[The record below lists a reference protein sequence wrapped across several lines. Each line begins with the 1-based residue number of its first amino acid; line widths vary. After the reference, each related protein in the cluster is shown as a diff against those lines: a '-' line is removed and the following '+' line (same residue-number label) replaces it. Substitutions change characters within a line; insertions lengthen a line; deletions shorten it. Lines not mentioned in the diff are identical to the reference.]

1 MNADVRPTSEAGAL
15 VRAAVAAA
23 PSIEEPLTDP
33 RLQMLRGITRQ
44 MATAEDFETVLQSIV
59 SALGDREPGIL
70 ARVFLLMEDHQCV
83 ICRPRVEA
91 GKMPPHPGRTLHLV
105 AEGGFRPGDPTVL
118 HRVPIDSKL
127 PVAEI
132 ARTRQAFRIDD
143 WHSIE
148 QFANDPRIAPLWNAL
163 GVVGVAGY
171 PLEVHGEL
179 IGAIGYLAR
188 RTITPDEFEV
198 LGIFA
203 DQAAMA
209 IKSASL
215 FRELAQAKDR
225 LEIENQYLHDELRG
239 DRAFDNIIGESASL
253 RAVLRKV
260 RQVSEVETTVLL
272 TGETGTGKELI
283 ARAIH
288 EVSARKD
295 RALIKINC
303 GAIPQGVIESELFG
317 HEKGAFTG
325 AIQKRIGRFELAD
338 KGTLFMDEVGEL
350 PLDTQVKLLRVLQ
363 EQEFERVGSTR
374 PIRVDVRLI
383 SATNRDLDKEV
394 AEGRFRSDL
403 FYRLNVFPIRIPPL
417 RERPGDIPV
426 LVDYFLAQFQRKM
439 GKSLKRVDEKSM
451 EQLQRYPWP
460 GNIREL
466 QNVLERGCVLAT
478 GPIVSIGETLRAPP
492 GMTPANGSATVASPL
507 LKLEDSERAH
517 IRRALA
523 AAGGRVHGP
532 SGAAELLGINPSTLR
547 SRMQKLG
554 ISTKGSPA

>member
-1 MNADVRPTSEAGAL
+1 MSTEFWPTADTAAL
-15 VRAAVAAA
+15 IRAAVAAA
-23 PSIEEPLTDP
+23 PSVEEPLADP
-33 RLQMLRGITRQ
+33 QLQMLRGITRQ

-59 SALGDREPGIL
+59 TALVDRGAGIL
-70 ARVFLLMEDHQCV
+70 ARIFLFMEDHECA
-83 ICRPRVEA
+83 ICRPRVGA
-91 GKMPPHPGRTLHLV
+91 GQMPAYPGRALHLV
-105 AEGGFRPGDPTVL
+105 AEGGVRPSDPTVL
-118 HRVPIDSKL
+118 HRVPLDSKL

-132 ARTRQAFRIDD
+132 ARTRQAFVIDD
-143 WHSIE
+143 WRTIE
-148 QFANDPRIAPLWNAL
+148 QLATDQRIAPLWNAL

-188 RTITPDEFEV
+188 RTITRDEFEV

-209 IKSASL
+209 IKSAYL
-215 FRELAQAKDR
+215 FRDLARAKDR
-225 LEIENQYLHDELRG
+225 LEIENVYLQDERRG
-239 DRAFDNIIGESASL
+239 DAAFDHIIGQSGSL

-260 RQVSEVETTVLL
+260 RQVSEVETTVLVM
-272 TGETGTGKELI
+272 GETGTGKELI

-288 EVSARKD
+288 EASPRKD
-295 RALIKINC
+295 RPLIKINC

-363 EQEFERVGSTR
+363 EQEFERVGSTK
-374 PIRVDVRLI
+374 PMRVDVRLI
-383 SATNRDLDKEV
+383 SATNRDLEQEV
-394 AEGRFRSDL
+394 SEGRFRSDL

-426 LVDYFLAQFQRKM
+426 LVEYFLAQFQRKM
-439 GKSLKRVDEKSM
+439 AKPLKGVTPETLD
-451 EQLQRYPWP
+451 QLQRYAWP

-466 QNVLERGCVLAT
+466 QNVLERACVLAT
-478 GPIVSIGETLRAPP
+478 GPIISLGETLRSSVPTSGTAAPS
-492 GMTPANGSATVASPL
+492 TRQPL
-507 LKLEDSERAH
+507 LTLEESERAH

-523 AAGGRVHGP
+523 VADGRVHGAN
-532 SGAAELLGINPSTLR
+532 GAAEMLGINPSTLR

-554 ISTKGSPA
+554 MTTKR

>member
-1 MNADVRPTSEAGAL
+1 MNPELRPTAETGAV

-23 PSIEEPLTDP
+23 RSIEEPLADP
-33 RLQMLRGITRQ
+33 QLQMLRDVTRQ

-70 ARVFLLMEDHQCV
+70 ARVFLLMEDQQCP
-83 ICRPRVEA
+83 ICRPRVAA
-91 GKMPPHPGRTLHLV
+91 GQMPAHPGRTLHLV

-118 HRVPIDSKL
+118 HRVPLDSKL

-143 WHSIE
+143 WRSIE
-148 QFANDPRIAPLWNAL
+148 QLAIDQRIAPLWNAL

-188 RTITPDEFEV
+188 RTMTPDEFDV

-203 DQAAMA
+203 DQAAMS

-239 DRAFDNIIGESASL
+239 DRAFDNIIGQSASL

-260 RQVSEVETTVLL
+260 QQVSEVETTVLL

-288 EVSARKD
+288 EASARKD

-338 KGTLFMDEVGEL
+338 KGSLFMDEVGEL

-383 SATNRDLDKEV
+383 SATNRDLQKEV

-426 LVDYFLAQFQRKM
+426 LVDHFLAQFQRKM
-439 GKSLKRVDEKSM
+439 GKSLRGVTPEALD
-451 EQLQRYPWP
+451 QLQRYAWP

-466 QNVLERGCVLAT
+466 QNVLERACVLAA
-478 GPIVSIGETLRAPP
+478 GPVVALGETLRVSSVT
-492 GMTPANGSATVASPL
+492 TPARGSPTLQPL
-507 LKLEDSERAH
+507 LTLEDSERAH

-523 AAGGRVHGP
+523 AAGGRVNGP

-554 ISTKGSPA
+554 ISTRA

>member
-1 MNADVRPTSEAGAL
+1 MNTEFRPTSEMGAL

-23 PSIEEPLTDP
+23 PSIEEPLADP
-33 RLQMLRGITRQ
+33 RLEMLRGITRQ

-70 ARVFLLMEDHQCV
+70 ARVFLLMEDHQCG

-91 GKMPPHPGRTLHLV
+91 GQMPAHSGRALHLV
-105 AEGGFRPGDPTVL
+105 AEGGYRLGDPTVL
-118 HRVPIDSKL
+118 HRVPLDSKL

-132 ARTRQAFRIDD
+132 ARTRQAFCIDD
-143 WHSIE
+143 WHVIE
-148 QFANDPRIAPLWNAL
+148 QFATDQRIAPLWNAL

-188 RTITPDEFEV
+188 RTITPNEFEV
-198 LGIFA
+198 FGIYA

-209 IKSASL
+209 IKSAYL
-215 FRELAQAKDR
+215 FRDLARAKDR
-225 LEIENQYLHDELRG
+225 LEIENEYLQDELRG
-239 DRAFDNIIGESASL
+239 DRAFDDIIGQSASL
-253 RAVLRKV
+253 RALLRKV

-283 ARAIH
+283 ARGIH
-288 EVSARKD
+288 EASARKD
-295 RALIKINC
+295 RPLIKINC
-303 GAIPQGVIESELFG
+303 GAIPQGIIESELFG

-363 EQEFERVGSTR
+363 EQEFERVGSTK

-383 SATNRDLDKEV
+383 SATNRDLEKEV

-403 FYRLNVFPIRIPPL
+403 FYRLNVFPIRVPPL

-426 LVDYFLAQFQRKM
+426 LVDYFLAQFQRKL
-439 GKSLKRVDEKSM
+439 GKSLKGVTPETLD
-451 EQLQRYPWP
+451 QLQRYAWP

-466 QNVLERGCVLAT
+466 QNVLERACVLAT
-478 GPIVSIGETLRAPP
+478 GPVVALGETLCSSTPGVAAASSGAP
-492 GMTPANGSATVASPL
+492 TPL
-507 LKLEDSERAH
+507 LTLEESERAH

-523 AAGGRVHGP
+523 AADGRVHGP
-532 SGAAELLGINPSTLR
+532 KGAAELLGINPSTLR

-554 ISTKGSPA
+554 VTSKR

>member
-1 MNADVRPTSEAGAL
+1 MNPDLRPTSETGAL

-33 RLQMLRGITRQ
+33 RLQMLRDVTRQ

-59 SALGDREPGIL
+59 RALGDREPGIL
-70 ARVFLLMEDHQCV
+70 ARVFLLMEDQQCA
-83 ICRPRVEA
+83 ICRPRVAA
-91 GKMPPHPGRTLHLV
+91 GQMPAHPGRTLHLV

-118 HRVPIDSKL
+118 HRVPLDSKL

-148 QFANDPRIAPLWNAL
+148 QFANDQRIAPLWNEL

-188 RTITPDEFEV
+188 RTMTPDEFDV

-215 FRELAQAKDR
+215 FRDLAQAKDR
-225 LEIENQYLHDELRG
+225 LEIENRYLHDELRG

-253 RAVLRKV
+253 RGVLRKV

-272 TGETGTGKELI
+272 TGETGTGKELV

-288 EVSARKD
+288 EASARKD

-338 KGTLFMDEVGEL
+338 KGSLFMDEVGEL

-383 SATNRDLDKEV
+383 SATNRDLQKEV

-426 LVDYFLAQFQRKM
+426 LVDHFLAQFQRKM
-439 GKSLKRVDEKSM
+439 GKSLKGVTPEALD
-451 EQLQRYPWP
+451 QLQRYAWP

-466 QNVLERGCVLAT
+466 QNVLERACVLAA
-478 GPIVSIGETLRAPP
+478 GPVVALGETLRSSMPAPAAAGP
-492 GMTPANGSATVASPL
+492 SAPAPL
-507 LKLEDSERAH
+507 LTLEESERAH

-523 AAGGRVHGP
+523 AAGGRVHGAL
-532 SGAAELLGINPSTLR
+532 GAAELLGINPSTLR

>member
-1 MNADVRPTSEAGAL
+1 MNTEFRPTSEMGAL

-23 PSIEEPLTDP
+23 PSTEEPLADP
-33 RLQMLRGITRQ
+33 RLEMLRGITRQ

-70 ARVFLLMEDHQCV
+70 ARVFLLMEDHQCG

-91 GKMPPHPGRTLHLV
+91 GQMPAHPGRALHLV
-105 AEGGFRPGDPTVL
+105 AEGGYRPGDPTVL
-118 HRVPIDSKL
+118 HRVPLDSKL

-132 ARTRQAFRIDD
+132 ARTRQAFCIDD
-143 WHSIE
+143 WRVIE
-148 QFANDPRIAPLWNAL
+148 QFATDQRIAPLWNAL

-188 RTITPDEFEV
+188 RTITPNEFEV
-198 LGIFA
+198 FGIYA

-209 IKSASL
+209 IKSAYL
-215 FRELAQAKDR
+215 FRDLARAKDR
-225 LEIENQYLHDELRG
+225 LEIENEYLQDELRG
-239 DRAFDNIIGESASL
+239 DRAFDDIIGQSASL
-253 RAVLRKV
+253 RALLRKV

-283 ARAIH
+283 ARGIH
-288 EVSARKD
+288 EASARKD
-295 RALIKINC
+295 RPLIKINC
-303 GAIPQGVIESELFG
+303 GAIPQGIIESELFG

-363 EQEFERVGSTR
+363 EQEFERVGSTK

-383 SATNRDLDKEV
+383 SATNRDLEKEV

-403 FYRLNVFPIRIPPL
+403 FYRLNVFPIRVPPL

-426 LVDYFLAQFQRKM
+426 LVDYFLAQFQRKL
-439 GKSLKRVDEKSM
+439 GKSLKGVTPETLD
-451 EQLQRYPWP
+451 QLQRYAWP

-466 QNVLERGCVLAT
+466 QNVLERACVLAT
-478 GPIVSIGETLRAPP
+478 GPVVALGETLRSSTPGVAAASSGAP
-492 GMTPANGSATVASPL
+492 TPL
-507 LKLEDSERAH
+507 LTLEESERAH

-523 AAGGRVHGP
+523 AADGRVHGP
-532 SGAAELLGINPSTLR
+532 KGAAELLGINPSTLR

-554 ISTKGSPA
+554 VTSKR

>member
-1 MNADVRPTSEAGAL
+1 MGTDSWPTADTAAL
-15 VRAAVAAA
+15 IRAAVAAA
-23 PSIEEPLTDP
+23 PSVEEPLADP
-33 RLQMLRGITRQ
+33 QLQMLRGITRQ

-59 SALGDREPGIL
+59 TALVDRGAGIL
-70 ARVFLLMEDHQCV
+70 ARIFLLMEDHECA
-83 ICRPRVEA
+83 ICRPRV
-91 GKMPPHPGRTLHLV
+91 GTGQMPAFPGRTLHLV
-105 AEGGFRPGDPTVL
+105 AEGGIRPSDPTVL
-118 HRVPIDSKL
+118 HRVPLDSKL

-132 ARTRQAFRIDD
+132 ARTRQAFVIDD
-143 WHSIE
+143 WRTIE
-148 QFANDPRIAPLWNAL
+148 QLATDQRIALLWSAL

-209 IKSASL
+209 IKSAYL
-215 FRELAQAKDR
+215 FRDLARAKDR
-225 LEIENQYLHDELRG
+225 LEIENEYLQDELRG
-239 DRAFDNIIGESASL
+239 DAAFDHIIGQSASL

-260 RQVSEVETTVLL
+260 RQVSEVETTVLIM
-272 TGETGTGKELI
+272 GETGTGKELI

-288 EVSARKD
+288 EASPRKD
-295 RALIKINC
+295 RPLIKINC
-303 GAIPQGVIESELFG
+303 GAIPQGIVESELFG

-338 KGTLFMDEVGEL
+338 RGTLFMDEVGEL

-363 EQEFERVGSTR
+363 EQEFERVGSAR
-374 PIRVDVRLI
+374 PMKVDVRLI
-383 SATNRDLDKEV
+383 AATNRDLEQEV

-417 RERPGDIPV
+417 RERAGDIPV
-426 LVDYFLAQFQRKM
+426 LVDHFLAQFQRKM
-439 GKSLKRVDEKSM
+439 GKTLTRVDDRSM
-451 EQLQRYPWP
+451 EQLQRYAWP

-466 QNVLERGCVLAT
+466 QNVLERACVLAN
-478 GPIVSIGETLRAPP
+478 GPVVSVGETLRSITNATPSSGVPALPP
-492 GMTPANGSATVASPL
+492 LQT
-507 LKLEDSERAH
+507 LEDSERAH
-517 IRRALA
+517 IKRALA
-523 AAGGRVHGP
+523 AAGGRVHGAL
-532 SGAAELLGINPSTLR
+532 GAAELLGINPSTLR

-554 ISTKGSPA
+554 ISLKAFPS